1 MLMVASHSLR
11 SPLRPPLH
19 ILFLSRSEATHLT
32 WIPQKRPKSNSES
45 SNHESVC
52 KASHIVRFQVVTFI
66 GLILAFVS
74 FVSCINHVLR
84 ETNHYDHI
92 KSASL
97 VYAHAH
103 SRSMFYLANSLQN
116 DLSSSKLHLCFIFVL
131 IKIIL
136 NN

>member
-1 MLMVASHSLR
+1 MLIVASHSLR

-92 KSASL
+92 KSASF

-103 SRSMFYLANSLQN
+103 SRSMLYLAKMTCHQA
-116 DLSSSKLHLCFIFVL
+116 SSIYVL
-131 IKIIL
+131 FL
-136 NN
+136 F

>member
-1 MLMVASHSLR
+1 M
-11 SPLRPPLH
+11 
-19 ILFLSRSEATHLT
+19 
-32 WIPQKRPKSNSES
+32 
-45 SNHESVC
+45 
-52 KASHIVRFQVVTFI
+52 TFI

-103 SRSMFYLANSLQN
+103 SRSMLYLVNSLQN
-116 DLSSSKLHLCFIFVL
+116 DLV
-131 IKIIL
+131 IKQATFMFDFCS
-136 NN
+136 N